1 MTRGRGAL
9 LLVVVHAIVIQLVTF
24 AMRPALSY
32 AVLDLGGAPILL
44 GMLSAAFAVPA
55 LLLALPAGHFI
66 DRIGERPAL
75 VLGSIC
81 VIAAA
86 LIAALSN
93 NSLAALVAATVLLG
107 IGHLL
112 SVIGEQSIVAKESR
126 RGNFD
131 SRFGLYT
138 FMVSL
143 GQTLGPLLLALP
155 GGSASTPPLALVFAI
170 CAGFGAGLLAVS
182 LFVRSVSRLPVV
194 DGVGFLGTAAMLL
207 RTPGLPRA
215 LLAGSIVLAS
225 VDLFLAYVPA
235 LGQER
240 GLTALV
246 VSAMLVTRSLFSMLS
261 RLLLGRI
268 VGRLGRRRVLV
279 WFITVSALALA
290 ALAFPVP
297 AIVLILLSGVYGFAV
312 GTCQPIT
319 MSWISELSAPGTRG
333 LAMSL
338 RLASNRLGQTV
349 LPVAV
354 GSFALAAG
362 APGVFLVLGI
372 VLIAAAWSSNA
383 VGAVSGED
391 GPEPPR
397 EGE

>member
-1 MTRGRGAL
+1 VTRGHGSL
-9 LLVVVHAIVIQLVTF
+9 LLVVVHAVVIQIITF
-24 AMRPALSY
+24 AMRPAFSY
-32 AVLDLGGAPILL
+32 AVLDLDGAPILL
-44 GMLSAAFAVPA
+44 GLLSAAFAVPA
-55 LLLALPAGHFI
+55 LLLALPAGHAI

-86 LIAALSN
+86 VVAALSGD
-93 NSLAALVAATVLLG
+93 SLVALVVAAILLG

-143 GQTLGPLLLALP
+143 GQTLGPMLLALP
-155 GGSASTPPLALVFAI
+155 GGSASAPPLGLIFTI
-170 CAGFGAGLLAVS
+170 CAGFGAGLLGVS
-182 LFVRSVSRLPVV
+182 LCVRSVSRMPV
-194 DGVGFLGTAAMLL
+194 GNGAGMLRTAAMLL

-215 LLAGSIVLAS
+215 LLAGSIVLSS

-235 LGQER
+235 LGRDR
-240 GLTALV
+240 GLAAII
-246 VSAMLVTRSLFSMLS
+246 VSAMLVARSLFSMLS

-268 VGRLGRRRVLV
+268 VGRFGRRRVLV
-279 WFITVSALALA
+279 WFITASAMALGALAV
-290 ALAFPVP
+290 PVP
-297 AIVLILLSGVYGFAV
+297 AAVLFLLSAVYGFTV

-319 MSWISELSAPGTRG
+319 MSWISELSVPRTRG

-338 RLASNRLGQTV
+338 RLASNRLGQTA

-354 GSFALAAG
+354 GAWATVAG
-362 APGVFLVLGI
+362 APGVFLALGVVL
-372 VLIAAAWSSNA
+372 VAAAWSSNA
-383 VGAVSGED
+383 VGEVSNGE
-391 GPEPPR
+391 GPRPLR

>member
-1 MTRGRGAL
+1 MTRGRRAL
-9 LLVVVHAIVIQLVTF
+9 LLVVVHAVVIQIITF
-24 AMRPALSY
+24 AMRPALSF
-32 AVLDLGGAPILL
+32 AVLDLDGAPILIGL
-44 GMLSAAFAVPA
+44 LSAAFAVPA
-55 LLLALPAGHFI
+55 LLLALPAGHAI

-86 LIAALSN
+86 VVAALSGD
-93 NSLAALVAATVLLG
+93 SLAALVAAAILLG

-155 GGSASTPPLALVFAI
+155 GGSASTPPLELVFTI
-170 CAGFGAGLLAVS
+170 CAGFGAGLLGVS
-182 LFVRSVSRLPVV
+182 LYVRSAARMPV
-194 DGVGFLGTAAMLL
+194 GHGGGILSTARMLL

-215 LLAGSIVLAS
+215 LLAGSIVLSS
-225 VDLFLAYVPA
+225 VDLFLAYIPA

-240 GLTALV
+240 GLTAIV
-246 VSAMLVTRSLFSMLS
+246 VSAMLVARSLFSMLS

-268 VGRLGRRRVLV
+268 VARLGRRNVLV
-279 WFITVSALALA
+279 WFITASALALG
-290 ALAFPVP
+290 ALAVP
-297 AIVLILLSGVYGFAV
+297 MPAAVLIMLSGVYGFAV

-319 MSWISELSAPGTRG
+319 MSWISELSVPGTRG
-333 LAMSL
+333 LALSL
-338 RLASNRLGQTV
+338 RVASNRLGQTV

-362 APGVFLVLGI
+362 APGVFLALGVL
-372 VLIAAAWSSNA
+372 LIAAAWSSNA
-383 VGAVSGED
+383 AGAVAGADD
-391 GPEPPR
+391 GPE
-397 EGE
+397 